1 MNLRRRSSGS
11 MGLAALA
18 MLLASLASTPTMA
31 GVRLGFDVLAPPL
44 LVPIPAS
51 PVQFAPS
58 VDGNYFFYAGR
69 YYAFADDDWYVS
81 TGYDGPW
88 LTLAPE
94 LVPVPLL
101 AVPVAYYRL
110 PPRHWSPWRRDRPPR
125 WEETRFRHPDER
137 RGPERSDVHR
147 EHRDHRG

>member
-1 MNLRRRSSGS
+1 MNLRRRISGS

-18 MLLASLASTPTMA
+18 MLLASLASTPAIA

-51 PVQFAPS
+51 PVQYAPS
-58 VDGNYFFYAGR
+58 IGGNYFFYAGR
-69 YYAFADDDWYVS
+69 YYAFTDDVWYAS
-81 TGYDGPW
+81 SGYDGPW
-88 LTLAPE
+88 LALAPE

-101 AVPVAYYRL
+101 AVPISYYRL
-110 PPRHWSPWRRDRPPR
+110 PPRYWAPWRRDRPPR
-125 WEETRFRHPDER
+125 WEETRIRHPDER

-147 EHRDHRG
+147 EHRGHRG